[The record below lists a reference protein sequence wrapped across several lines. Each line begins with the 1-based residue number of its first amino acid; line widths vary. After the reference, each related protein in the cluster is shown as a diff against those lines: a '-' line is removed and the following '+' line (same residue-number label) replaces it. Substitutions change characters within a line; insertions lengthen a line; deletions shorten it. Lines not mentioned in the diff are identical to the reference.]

1 MVRTTDKILI
11 PKVGKIFTLRSGSIM
26 HSQWLLFALGPFFV
40 LSCVAVGLIVHNVG
54 DSEVSAPEP
63 EPEPE
68 AEPEPRTKVGME
80 K

>member
-1 MVRTTDKILI
+1 
-11 PKVGKIFTLRSGSIM
+11 M
-26 HSQWLLFALGPFFV
+26 HSQWLLLALGPFFV

-63 EPEPE
+63 EPE
-68 AEPEPRTKVGME
+68 AEPEPRTKVGMR